1 MPSKL
6 FTTVYVWCLIK
17 HFTCQNLTACILMVH
32 VHVYKSIILGM
43 QWKFK
48 DIGFIFHLLFYILYV
63 LGLGAIW
70 LPAMLCTPLVG
81 HLNTIFVPGNGNF
94 TNQKFKMWNVQEV
107 TWYRW
112 NSCKNNNPAS
122 RKSIEEKNHN
132 TVYTLSTTTKIF
144 LIYFPLACVTNST
157 GWQNFK
163 IEVDF

>member
-1 MPSKL
+1 MYIKALYLGRSESSRILVL
-6 FTTVYVWCLIK
+6 F
-17 HFTCQNLTACILMVH
+17 
-32 VHVYKSIILGM
+32 
-43 QWKFK
+43 
-48 DIGFIFHLLFYILYV
+48 FILLFYILYF

-107 TWYRW
+107 TWYGW